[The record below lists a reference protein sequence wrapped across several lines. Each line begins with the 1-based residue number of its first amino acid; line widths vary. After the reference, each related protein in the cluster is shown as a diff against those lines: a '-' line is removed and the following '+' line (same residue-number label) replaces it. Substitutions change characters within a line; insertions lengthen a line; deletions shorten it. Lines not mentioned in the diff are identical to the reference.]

1 VSNFLGW
8 VSTLARTHARPLAT
22 VAVREGLTNVE
33 AIDAVQEAFLTLLSL
48 PQARELSQDD
58 DGAARL
64 MAVLVRNAARNIR
77 RRHHRARPHES
88 LDALAAVAQDVPS
101 VDELMATAEEHIAMV
116 GCVQKLAELQQH
128 VVTMRL
134 LEELTPQEAAATL
147 GLLPSHVNVLLF
159 RAKRAL
165 LECIEEMRE

>member
-1 VSNFLGW
+1 M
-8 VSTLARTHARPLAT
+8 ARTHARPLAA
-22 VAVREGLTNVE
+22 VAIREGLTSME

-77 RRHHRARPHES
+77 RRHHRARPH
-88 LDALAAVAQDVPS
+88 DALDVAEAVAENSPS
-101 VDELMATAEEHIAMV
+101 VDELLATAEEHVAML
-116 GCVQKLAELQQH
+116 GCVRKLAEMQQH
-128 VVTMRL
+128 VVTMRF
-134 LEELTPQEAAATL
+134 LEELTPHDTATAL
-147 GLLPSHVNVLLF
+147 GLTPTHVNVLLF

-165 LECIEEMRE
+165 MDCLKEMTE